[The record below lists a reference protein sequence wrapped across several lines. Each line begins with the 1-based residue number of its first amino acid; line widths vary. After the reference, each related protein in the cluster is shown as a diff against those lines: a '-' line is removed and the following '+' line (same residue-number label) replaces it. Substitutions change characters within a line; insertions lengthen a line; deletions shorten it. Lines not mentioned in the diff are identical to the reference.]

1 MKKGTALFLIAV
13 LFVSTVLGL
22 PGTVAATSKGSETAP
37 YIIDFNKEGAQVGDY
52 VVETN
57 KDRKAKF
64 SLFKTAGFNGAE
76 SIVLKIDGTVNPGVT
91 TNLNQNQSLAGTPD
105 SKTNP
110 YFAGYNIKN
119 NSYYRYSAWLKL
131 DESVTEKPKNAVA
144 NLVFRYN
151 KMNADGSAGTVRKSF
166 AEKLYNNPGVWIQV
180 VTYFKV
186 SFAGETDNTK
196 RPIALSLEFDYSL
209 NGIVYLQSM
218 EIAEIGEIKQFGDPQ
233 EVQTLTFDDDRPY
246 EFERPGFTVAL
257 APEKDGTATNALK
270 LSAGTYKSDA
280 VVNIR
285 STLYSQTDP
294 AFAVPIKGN
303 KSYKVTARAYLA
315 NGSANLAYAGLILA
329 YKANS
334 TTEVTRQDT
343 DFHDA
348 LNNKRGQWVQLSA
361 TITPTLTNPNETA
374 KLGVTFNFGKIVA
387 ADVYIDDITVTETQP
402 LKYYDYNNPQ
412 AQESITFDDNRPYS
426 FSLPCY
432 AVTQSAP
439 ARNGKV
445 TNALKLSA
453 GTYKSDTVVNI
464 GATLYSQT
472 DPAFAVPV
480 KPNQPYLITAWVYL
494 SATTPQGQAA
504 PNATAAYLYAAVS
517 NEERNTYE
525 ITGALNAGK
534 GRWVQVQ
541 HYVETGASVHRL
553 GITFNF
559 GKTVPADVF
568 IDDIVIAETA
578 KRTLYDGPKA
588 EQIITFDDNRPYN
601 FDKPQF
607 EIVTSPHARD
617 GVVSK
622 VLKVKEGTYN
632 NNAVINQ
639 NTTLNSQTDPAF
651 AIPVV
656 GGRTYKLSAYI
667 FIESTNS
674 AGQKPAGWTEVYLYG
689 AEANNRNDKVFTA
702 TVNRKVGTWVKIE
715 NYIITQENTKKLGVS
730 LNFAK
735 NIYSNVYIDDIKLED
750 VGPIKLHTT
759 PQDVTV
765 ITFEDGRPY
774 SFELPDNMAIE
785 DAPERD
791 GKPTRALRIF
801 AGEFNYNVC
810 LNQSTLWQGNPGTDR
825 VFTIPVLPNTLYKF
839 SFYVYL
845 MKNNRFT
852 YCEVMGDTNT
862 PSTILDLQGS
872 GVNYKTGVWQKCEV
886 FFLTGADQTK
896 INTFFNL
903 GKVAPD
909 AYFDD
914 FKLEAFRPG
923 VFRQT
928 GLTYC
933 EEDFNLLYRQG
944 ISQKVNAAATGVYK
958 LPVKP
963 NTQYTFAVTAAGK
976 NPQDKLFLSFNGS
989 SPMLSV
995 VEGVPNA
1002 VVTPIAT
1009 EKRYSF
1015 DFVTNSSGFVYL
1027 VVQNP
1032 GGTLKL
1038 SSTQIFRTLSVA
1050 TQLSLGAEQNPNLAA
1065 SPVYTPTV
1073 YDYAVSGNP
1082 ETGETP
1088 TAAVS
1093 LTVLFTAA
1101 AALLILRKGK
1111 GKRNE

>member
-22 PGTVAATSKGSETAP
+22 PGTVSATSKSSETAP
-37 YIIDFNKEGAQVGDY
+37 YVIDFNKEGAQVGDY

-76 SIVLKIDGTVNPGVT
+76 STVLKIDGTVNPGVT

-166 AEKLYNNPGVWIQV
+166 AEKLYNNPGVWVQV

-186 SFAGETDNTK
+186 SFTGETGSTK

-233 EVQTLTFDDDRPY
+233 EVQTLTFDDNRPY

-257 APEKDGTATNALK
+257 APEKNGTATNALK

-280 VVNIR
+280 
-285 STLYSQTDP
+285 
-294 AFAVPIKGN
+294 
-303 KSYKVTARAYLA
+303 
-315 NGSANLAYAGLILA
+315 
-329 YKANS
+329 
-334 TTEVTRQDT
+334 
-343 DFHDA
+343 
-348 LNNKRGQWVQLSA
+348 
-361 TITPTLTNPNETA
+361 
-374 KLGVTFNFGKIVA
+374 
-387 ADVYIDDITVTETQP
+387 
-402 LKYYDYNNPQ
+402 
-412 AQESITFDDNRPYS
+412 
-426 FSLPCY
+426 
-432 AVTQSAP
+432 
-439 ARNGKV
+439 
-445 TNALKLSA
+445 
-453 GTYKSDTVVNI
+453 VVNI

-504 PNATAAYLYAAVS
+504 PNATAAYLYAAAS

-525 ITGALNAGK
+525 FTGALNAGK

-541 HYVETGASVHRL
+541 HYVETGSSVHRL

-588 EQIITFDDNRPYN
+588 EQIITFNDNRPYN

-607 EIVTSPHARD
+607 EIVTSPHARN

-622 VLKVKEGTYN
+622 VLKVKEGMYN

-656 GGRTYKLSAYI
+656 GGKTYKLSAYI

-689 AEANNRNDKVFTA
+689 AEANSRNDKVFTA
-702 TVNRKVGTWVKIE
+702 TVNRKTGTWVKIE
-715 NYIITQENTKKLGVS
+715 NYIVTQESTKKLGVS

-735 NIYSNVYIDDIKLED
+735 NIYSNIYIDDIKLED

-759 PQDVTV
+759 PQDITE

-914 FKLEAFRPG
+914 FKFEAFRPG

-928 GLTYC
+928 DLTYC
-933 EEDFNLLYRQG
+933 EEDFNLLYRHG
-944 ISQKVNAAATGVYK
+944 VSQKVNAAAAGVYK

-963 NTQYTFAVTAAGK
+963 NTQYTFAVTASGQ

-1002 VVTPIAT
+1002 VVTPTAAA
-1009 EKRYSF
+1009 KRYSF
-1015 DFVTNSSGFVYL
+1015 DFVTNESGFIYL

-1038 SSTQIFRTLSVA
+1038 SGTQIFRTLSVA
-1050 TQLSLGAEQNPNLAA
+1050 TQLSLGAEQDPNLAV
-1065 SPVYTPTV
+1065 SPVYNPTV

-1082 ETGETP
+1082 GTGEAP

-1093 LTVLFTAA
+1093 LVVLFTAA
-1101 AALLILRKGK
+1101 AALFILRKGK
-1111 GKRNE
+1111 GECNE

>member
-22 PGTVAATSKGSETAP
+22 PGTVSATSKSSETAP
-37 YIIDFNKEGAQVGDY
+37 YVIDFNKEGAQVGDY

-76 SIVLKIDGTVNPGVT
+76 STVLKIDGTVNPGVT

-166 AEKLYNNPGVWIQV
+166 AEKLYNNPGVWVQV

-186 SFAGETDNTK
+186 SFTGETGSTK

-233 EVQTLTFDDDRPY
+233 EVQTLTFDDNRPY

-257 APEKDGTATNALK
+257 APEKNGTATNALK

-280 VVNIR
+280 VVNIH

-294 AFAVPIKGN
+294 AFAAPIRGN
-303 KSYKVTARAYLA
+303 KSYKVTAWAYLA

-334 TTEVTRQDT
+334 AAEVTRQDT

-348 LNNKRGQWVQLSA
+348 LNHKRGQWVQLSA

-374 KLGVTFNFGKIVA
+374 KLGVTFNFGKTVA
-387 ADVYIDDITVTETQP
+387 ADVFVDDITVTETQP

-412 AQESITFDDNRPYS
+412 AQESITFDDNRPY
-426 FSLPCY
+426 
-432 AVTQSAP
+432 
-439 ARNGKV
+439 
-445 TNALKLSA
+445 
-453 GTYKSDTVVNI
+453 
-464 GATLYSQT
+464 
-472 DPAFAVPV
+472 
-480 KPNQPYLITAWVYL
+480 
-494 SATTPQGQAA
+494 
-504 PNATAAYLYAAVS
+504 
-517 NEERNTYE
+517 
-525 ITGALNAGK
+525 
-534 GRWVQVQ
+534 
-541 HYVETGASVHRL
+541 
-553 GITFNF
+553 
-559 GKTVPADVF
+559 
-568 IDDIVIAETA
+568 
-578 KRTLYDGPKA
+578 
-588 EQIITFDDNRPYN
+588 N

-607 EIVTSPHARD
+607 EIVTSPHARN

-622 VLKVKEGTYN
+622 VLKVKEGMYN

-656 GGRTYKLSAYI
+656 GGKTYKLSAYI

-689 AEANNRNDKVFTA
+689 AEANSRNDKVFTA
-702 TVNRKVGTWVKIE
+702 TVNRKTGTWVKIE
-715 NYIITQENTKKLGVS
+715 NYIVTQESTKKLGVS

-735 NIYSNVYIDDIKLED
+735 NIYSNIYIDDIKLED

-759 PQDVTV
+759 PQDVTE

-914 FKLEAFRPG
+914 FKFEAFRPG

-928 GLTYC
+928 DLTYC
-933 EEDFNLLYRQG
+933 EEDFNLLYRHG
-944 ISQKVNAAATGVYK
+944 VSQKVNAAAAGVYK

-963 NTQYTFAVTAAGK
+963 NTQYTFAVTASGQ

-1002 VVTPIAT
+1002 VVTPTAAA
-1009 EKRYSF
+1009 KRYSF
-1015 DFVTNSSGFVYL
+1015 DFVTNESGFIYL

-1038 SSTQIFRTLSVA
+1038 SGTQIFRTLSVA
-1050 TQLSLGAEQNPNLAA
+1050 TQLSLGAEQDPNLAV
-1065 SPVYTPTV
+1065 SPVYNPTV

-1082 ETGETP
+1082 GTGEAP

-1093 LTVLFTAA
+1093 LVVLFTAA
-1101 AALLILRKGK
+1101 AALFILRKGK
-1111 GKRNE
+1111 GECNE